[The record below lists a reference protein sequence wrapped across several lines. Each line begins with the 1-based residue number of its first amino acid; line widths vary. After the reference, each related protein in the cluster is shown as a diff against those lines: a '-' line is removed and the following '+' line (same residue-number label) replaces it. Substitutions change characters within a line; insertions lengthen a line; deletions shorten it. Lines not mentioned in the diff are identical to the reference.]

1 MESHYTYASVYAP
14 TQPPDHARSFNPLSV
29 SQSSGPSLPA
39 YSTTLPPL
47 SNGYLPYINQHSAP
61 GAASTHAVYAP
72 ISATVSG
79 LSTSYLGYPRQASV
93 QYPDQQQI
101 PRSFQRSQ
109 QFQPP
114 DSNVPTYRPYLQPSR
129 LADIR
134 PMPNG
139 GLSDQTAMSS
149 APGSSTQNAFT
160 HSSNSDPP
168 RPTHVVG
175 SQGRRGVLPCTN
187 GRPLAVTNSGA
198 SKSSTAGLK
207 KDPIDGKWPCEHCN
221 KKYLHAKHLKRHL
234 LRRKLTI
241 FYGR

>member
-1 MESHYTYASVYAP
+1 MDAHYTYTPVYAP
-14 TQPPDHARSFNPLSV
+14 TQPPEHNRSFNPLSV
-29 SQSSGPSLPA
+29 SQTSGPHLPA

-47 SNGYLPYINQHSAP
+47 SNGYLPYTNQHSAQ
-61 GAASTHAVYAP
+61 GASSAYTVYAP
-72 ISATVSG
+72 ISATVNG
-79 LSTSYLGYPRQASV
+79 LSTSYMPYPRQASV
-93 QYPDQQQI
+93 HYPDQQQI

-109 QFQPP
+109 QYQPP
-114 DSNVPTYRPYLQPSR
+114 DSHASTYRPYLQPGR

-139 GLSDQTAMSS
+139 GLADQTAIAST
-149 APGSSTQNAFT
+149 PGSSTQATFT
-160 HSSNSDPP
+160 HTSSSDQP

-187 GRPLAVTNSGA
+187 GRPLAVTTSGV

-234 LRRKLTI
+234 LRRKPRI